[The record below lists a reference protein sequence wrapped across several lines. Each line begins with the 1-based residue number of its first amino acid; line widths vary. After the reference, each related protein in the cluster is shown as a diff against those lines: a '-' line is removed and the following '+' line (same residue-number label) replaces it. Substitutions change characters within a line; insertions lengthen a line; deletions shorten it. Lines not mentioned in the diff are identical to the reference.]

1 MTLENYTISREQ
13 LASPQDLE
21 NIDKLVKSRGTASRE
36 IFTVKT
42 FPLQNADISLRAGT
56 SDAVVYYE
64 TFLGLYHIPP
74 RLPAKVETLLDLGA
88 NIGLTAAHYCALF
101 PTCKIIA
108 VEPHPACV
116 ELAVQNTL
124 PWRDRCRIESA
135 AVWKDNGGVTFGTS
149 KGNEY
154 GGAIGGKG
162 EQFQVKS
169 VTIDSLIDKLEVDYV
184 DFVKMD
190 IEGCEE
196 LLIRTE
202 NNWTRRVR
210 SLLVELHGYPVR
222 KCISDLRRLGFT
234 AIIHT
239 KHWASV
245 FAIRSRRSGGRSP
258 LPARRSAAH
267 SK

>member
-108 VEPHPACV
+108 VEPDPACV

-169 VTIDSLIDKLEVDYV
+169 VTINSLIDKLEVDYV

>member
-1 MTLENYTISREQ
+1 
-13 LASPQDLE
+13 
-21 NIDKLVKSRGTASRE
+21 LVKSRGTASSE
-36 IFTVKT
+36 ILTVKT
-42 FPLQNADISLRAGT
+42 FPLQNADIFLRAGT

-74 RLPAKVETLLDLGA
+74 RLPTKVETLLDLGA
-88 NIGLTAAHYCALF
+88 NIGLTAAHYSVLF

-108 VEPHPACV
+108 VEPDPASV
-116 ELAVQNTL
+116 ELAIKNTL
-124 PWRDRCRIESA
+124 TWSDRCRIESA
-135 AVWKDNGGVTFGTS
+135 AVWKDNGNVTFGTS

-162 EQFQVKS
+162 EQFQVNS
-169 VTIDSLIDKLEVDYV
+169 VTIDSLIDKLDVDYV

-196 LLIRTE
+196 LLIRKE

-222 KCISDLRRLGFT
+222 RCISDLRRLGFT
-234 AIIHT
+234 ATIHT

-245 FAIRSRRSGGRSP
+245 FAMQEERSLSVTEKLRKLWSR
-258 LPARRSAAH
+258 
-267 SK
+267 